1 LLQNLKKVKPDRS
14 AGDDIA
20 KKVALS
26 GDEWA
31 KLLKKARA
39 NQGLLSQ

>member
-1 LLQNLKKVKPDRS
+1 LLQNLKKLKPDQS
-14 AGDDIA
+14 AKDDIT
-20 KKVALS
+20 KKVALN

-39 NQGLLSQ
+39 HEELSSQ